1 MLQCEE
7 EVAMPIRIGPGELI
21 LLIVLAL
28 IIFGPS
34 RIADLGGQL
43 GKGIRAFQEGLKGE
57 GDEKKASEEE
67 AEH

>member
-1 MLQCEE
+1 
-7 EVAMPIRIGPGELI
+7 MPVRIGPGELI

-43 GKGIRAFQEGLKGE
+43 GKGIRAFQDGLKGN
-57 GDEKKASEEE
+57 DETSEPSSEEKSD
-67 AEH
+67 

>member
-1 MLQCEE
+1 
-7 EVAMPIRIGPGELI
+7 MPVRIGPGELV

-43 GKGIRAFQEGLKGE
+43 GKGIRAFQEGIKGT
-57 GDEKKASEEE
+57 DEDNDQEKPD
-67 AEH
+67 

>member
-1 MLQCEE
+1 
-7 EVAMPIRIGPGELI
+7 MPVRIGPGELV

-43 GKGIRAFQEGLKGE
+43 GKGIRAFQDGLKGN
-57 GDEKKASEEE
+57 DESADKGESSEEK
-67 AEH
+67 AD

>member
-1 MLQCEE
+1 
-7 EVAMPIRIGPGELI
+7 MPIRIGPGELI

-43 GKGIRAFQEGLKGE
+43 GKGIRAFQDGLKGNDESAAKDESSE
-57 GDEKKASEEE
+57 GKTD
-67 AEH
+67 

>member
-1 MLQCEE
+1 
-7 EVAMPIRIGPGELI
+7 MPVRIGPGELV

-43 GKGIRAFQEGLKGE
+43 GKGIRAFQESLKGT
-57 GDEKKASEEE
+57 DEDNDQEKPD
-67 AEH
+67 